1 MIKVKDVRYGVMPY
15 SAGIGQ
21 SAIGIYLEN
30 DDRTYNFEGLDE
42 AKDSDT
48 IQKMYADTAQEM
60 YNAVKDLVAKN
71 GITEQWNAG
80 LAFEKGIYTAFI
92 GDVCVNDEYFYPF
105 NMLLS
110 LISKES
116 IDRQQMSAA
125 FAKARAEKR
134 MPRLNPPR
142 FMIVARPINPMI
154 IRNPYEACNVV
165 VAKLSTKIN
174 GKDISNSNL
183 EEFYHMNSIM
193 NIGKHPFGTYVF
205 RPETEKD
212 LRLFD
217 EFYAKLPFE
226 RKLQIYVVPKT
237 KTMTFKDTC
246 CKWALEH
253 DFRPG
258 TIFEGSM
265 VLDFDD

>member
-1 MIKVKDVRYGVMPY
+1 
-15 SAGIGQ
+15 
-21 SAIGIYLEN
+21 
-30 DDRTYNFEGLDE
+30 
-42 AKDSDT
+42 
-48 IQKMYADTAQEM
+48 MYATIK
-60 YNAVKDLVAKN
+60 NLVIKN
-71 GITEQWNAG
+71 NITEQWNAG
-80 LAFEKGIYTAFI
+80 LGFEKGIYTVFI
-92 GDVCVNDEYFYPF
+92 GDVCADDEYFYPF

-116 IDRQQMSAA
+116 IDRQQMSEA
-125 FAKARAEKR
+125 FIKARAEKR

-142 FMIVARPINPMI
+142 FAMVTRPTNPMI
-154 IRNPYEACNVV
+154 IRNPYEACNFVI
-165 VAKLSTKIN
+165 AKLITKKD
-174 GKDISNSNL
+174 GKDISESNL
-183 EEFYHMNSIM
+183 EDFYHMNSIM

-217 EFYAKLPFE
+217 QFYGKLPFE
-226 RKLQIYVVPKT
+226 HKLQVYVVPKT
-237 KTMTFKDTC
+237 KTITFKDTC
-246 CKWALEH
+246 CKWALER